1 MSWHHHFWSRKRCQ
15 LLPKQENGVHRCDQL
30 DSDPRNIDLS
40 FLCTL
45 RKKCGRASRR
55 KYWQQSPGDGFMG
68 VYLKSSQ
75 ILCIFKIFSKKHW
88 KKLKK
93 NPTPPRHWANTDL
106 FCVLNFISSSFLF
119 SLFFHF
125 FSFCFCFILCLIVVR
140 RTNLKRSIYLNY
152 ASYIWDSSYIRKKE
166 KRENFQLLQ

>member
-55 KYWQQSPGDGFMG
+55 KCWQQSPGDGFVG

-140 RTNLKRSIYLNY
+140 RTNLKRNIYLNY